1 VKSAGWAQ
9 PRYAYRGQHLP
20 HPPGVK
26 RCIAPLVAASFGLLA
41 ASPLPVSAA
50 VTPPPAPTWVKTIGG
65 PAHATMYPSGVDT
78 HKGTIYIADTGNDQ
92 VAAYR
97 ADGTRRWRVGTRG
110 PKQPGS
116 FNNPRDVAYHNGRLY
131 VADTGYNRVQV
142 LNAKTGAWI
151 ATWPHR
157 FQSVIG
163 IGAGPNGHGGTV
175 ILTADDD
182 ANTVAEWTTSGELV
196 SQIAAPV
203 GKGNG
208 QLDEPRDADTDSH
221 GDIYVADFANDRMAK
236 FGPGG
241 KWLRNWGTKGAAN
254 GQFARP
260 YGVAVDATDHVY
272 VADSNNERIQEFTR
286 KGRYVA
292 KWGRSGDGPGQF
304 TQLRRVAV
312 GGGSD
317 PKVYGADLWGNHV
330 SSFQHSGAFVHRWG
344 KNHPALGGF
353 NEPSGLAVGTQMY
366 VADTVN
372 QRMERFTTATGKFNQ
387 AWGARGWEK
396 SDLAGFNWPRD
407 VTLNTATN
415 TVWVADTKNNRLT
428 QFSTGGT
435 PTGKVFG
442 HLGTDSDS
450 LHWPFGI
457 ASVGSDVV
465 VADTFNN
472 RVERIDGTGLTVEWN
487 TDALHNRAT

>member
-1 VKSAGWAQ
+1 
-9 PRYAYRGQHLP
+9 
-20 HPPGVK
+20 
-26 RCIAPLVAASFGLLA
+26 
-41 ASPLPVSAA
+41 
-50 VTPPPAPTWVKTIGG
+50 
-65 PAHATMYPSGVDT
+65 MYPSGVDT

-163 IGAGPNGHGGTV
+163 IGAGPDGHGGTV

-221 GDIYVADFANDRMAK
+221 GNIYVADFANNRMAK

-292 KWGRSGDGPGQF
+292 KWGSSGDGPRPVHAAPAGCGGRRQRS
-304 TQLRRVAV
+304 QGLRRRPVGQPRQQLQAQRRGRAPV
-312 GGGSD
+312 GQEPPGGGRLQRALRAGRRHAD
-317 PKVYGADLWGNHV
+317 VRGRHRQPAHGA
-330 SSFQHSGAFVHRWG
+330 VHHGHRR
-344 KNHPALGGF
+344 
-353 NEPSGLAVGTQMY
+353 V
-366 VADTVN
+366 
-372 QRMERFTTATGKFNQ
+372 QRRR
-387 AWGARGWEK
+387 GARA
-396 SDLAGFNWPRD
+396 AGRSP
-407 VTLNTATN
+407 
-415 TVWVADTKNNRLT
+415 
-428 QFSTGGT
+428 
-435 PTGKVFG
+435 
-442 HLGTDSDS
+442 
-450 LHWPFGI
+450 I
-457 ASVGSDVV
+457 
-465 VADTFNN
+465 
-472 RVERIDGTGLTVEWN
+472 
-487 TDALHNRAT
+487 